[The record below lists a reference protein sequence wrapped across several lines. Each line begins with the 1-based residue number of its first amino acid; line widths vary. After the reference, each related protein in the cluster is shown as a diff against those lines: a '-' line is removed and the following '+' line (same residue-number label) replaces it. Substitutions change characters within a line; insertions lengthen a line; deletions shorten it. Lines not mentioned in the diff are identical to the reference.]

1 MIKLSKLS
9 DYAIV
14 VLSRLAT
21 EQGELQTAS
30 SLSEGT
36 GIPEPTVAKVLKLLS
51 RSGIIQSIRGV
62 KGGYLF
68 NRSPSEITITELI
81 EALEGPVAITSC
93 ADEELENNCAMSG
106 LCPIHGRWVPVNKA
120 IKSALD
126 QVFLADLL
134 IPKRPSTRRA
144 GL

>member
-14 VLSRLAT
+14 VLSRLAVG
-21 EQGELQTAS
+21 QGELQTAS
-30 SLSEGT
+30 SLSDRT
-36 GIPEPTVAKVLKLLS
+36 GLPEPTVAKVLKLLS

-68 NRSPSEITITELI
+68 NRCPNEITITELI

-93 ADEELENNCAMSG
+93 ADEELVNHCAMSG

-134 IPKRPSTRRA
+134 IAQRPSPRRA
-144 GL
+144 GV